1 MFKAFLVKENLI
13 KDFGKLSFLTGI
25 FLLPSAFSLSI
36 LFFLS
41 SLINSLLTNKDNF
54 FTDKYKISF
63 FMGGI
68 FLIISA
74 LFHSLGINLNQ
85 QYSWDSNLSWIGLAN
100 WLPFFFC
107 FHSFEIYLGSP
118 QERKKASL
126 IFLYGTFPVII
137 SGIGQAFFNWHGPLQ
152 TLGGLINSQDLA

>member
-1 MFKAFLVKENLI
+1 MFKAFLVKLNLN
-13 KDFGKLSFLTGI
+13 KDFGKLSFLIGI

-54 FTDKYKISF
+54 FTDKYNFSF
-63 FMGGI
+63 LMGGI

-100 WLPFFFC
+100 WLPFFLC
-107 FHSFEIYLGSP
+107 FHSFEIYLSSA
-118 QERKKASL
+118 QERKI
-126 IFLYGTFPVII
+126 IFII
-137 SGIGQAFFNWHGPLQ
+137 EEIIF
-152 TLGGLINSQDLA
+152 IR